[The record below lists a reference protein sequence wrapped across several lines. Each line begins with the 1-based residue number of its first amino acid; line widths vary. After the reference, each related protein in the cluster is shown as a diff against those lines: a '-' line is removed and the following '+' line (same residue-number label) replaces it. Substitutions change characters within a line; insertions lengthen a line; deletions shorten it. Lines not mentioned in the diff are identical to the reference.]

1 VPALTVPEQL
11 VQGAEPT
18 ITGSEVTVPQPL
30 QPLDTAAEPQ
40 PHPLSTVPHPV
51 LQAGAGAGAQ
61 FETAAPEHFALRRLP
76 SLLSIPPPLQS
87 LATAPLQAAFFEC
100 KRESKPPRV
109 PPQPLSPP
117 QPAIATDPNPAAT
130 NATAVKTT
138 TRN

>member
-18 ITGSEVTVPQPL
+18 ITDSEVTVPS
-30 QPLDTAAEPQ
+30 
-40 PHPLSTVPHPV
+40 PHPLWIVPHPVSHPVLHPV
-51 LQAGAGAGAQ
+51 LQAGAGAGAGAQ
-61 FETAAPEHFALRRLP
+61 LETAAPEHFALRRLP

-100 KRESKPPRV
+100 KRESKPPRA